1 MRLRD
6 IGDAD
11 LCGASGVAIACRVAA
26 SIQDGDDGTRW
37 SGQVWPYRPLALTP
51 GRYVLRVRGEDGGQV
66 RVGASNVTGE
76 HEVAPYTGIGAP
88 SELVRAL
95 AASGGAA
102 AEPKHGP
109 RFPRVGGEVQPTALA
124 LILARV
130 GGVIRAVL
138 SPSRRPKSRR
148 GWGNPRLHRLRR

>member
-11 LCGASGVAIACRVAA
+11 LCGASGVAIACRVAV
-26 SIQDGDDGTRW
+26 SIQDDDDGTHW

-66 RVGASNVTGE
+66 RVGRSNSGGE
-76 HEVAPYTGIGAP
+76 REVAPYTGISTP
-88 SELVRAL
+88 SDLVRAL

-102 AEPKHGP
+102 AEPKNGP
-109 RFPRVGGEVQPTALA
+109 RFPRVGGDVQPTALA
-124 LILARV
+124 QTLTRV
-130 GGVIRAVL
+130 GGVIWAVL